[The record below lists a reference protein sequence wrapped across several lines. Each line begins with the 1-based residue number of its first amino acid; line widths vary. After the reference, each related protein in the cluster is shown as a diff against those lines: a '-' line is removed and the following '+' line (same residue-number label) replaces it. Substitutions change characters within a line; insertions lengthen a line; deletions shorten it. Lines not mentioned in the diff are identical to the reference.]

1 MNLFVYVIKRTIEIS
16 SVPTRLSVAY
26 SQLVIEREA
35 LPPATVPIEDVGVL
49 IVDHPTVTYT
59 QAVLSRLGEAGAV
72 VILCDGRHLP
82 ASIMIPV
89 VGNAVQTER
98 QQAQITVSEPLRKR
112 AWQAVVVA
120 KIRMQAL
127 VLEEACG
134 SDWGLRAMAAR
145 VRPGDVEN
153 LEAQAAQRYF
163 PRLLGP
169 GFRRHREG
177 KPPND
182 LLNYGYMVLRAA
194 VARAVVASGLLP
206 SIGLFHSHR
215 GNPFCLADDLLEP
228 YRPLVDRKV
237 AALAARGDGRDGI
250 GREEKRLL
258 LSVLND
264 VVPLTGGGKT
274 PVSLA
279 VSQGSAS
286 LARLFGDGKG
296 LLVLPDGLPVE
307 PDNVDDDP

>member
-1 MNLFVYVIKRTIEIS
+1 
-16 SVPTRLSVAY
+16 
-26 SQLVIEREA
+26 
-35 LPPATVPIEDVGVL
+35 
-49 IVDHPTVTYT
+49 
-59 QAVLSRLGEAGAV
+59 
-72 VILCDGRHLP
+72 
-82 ASIMIPV
+82 
-89 VGNAVQTER
+89 
-98 QQAQITVSEPLRKR
+98 
-112 AWQAVVVA
+112 
-120 KIRMQAL
+120 
-127 VLEEACG
+127 
-134 SDWGLRAMAAR
+134 
-145 VRPGDVEN
+145 
-153 LEAQAAQRYF
+153 
-163 PRLLGP
+163 
-169 GFRRHREG
+169 
-177 KPPND
+177 

-237 AALAARGDGRDGI
+237 AALATRGDGRDGI

-307 PDNVDDDP
+307 PDDVDDDP